1 MHAGREET
9 VLGLLE
15 LCMSGTTLPCIP
27 SLTVS
32 AIRSRNPKVDV
43 SIEPFLALESLI
55 SHPQIQNLPCLLA
68 QMQRPPFCC
77 IRTQTNQMVI
87 LVSKCSRRSHLS
99 HSRAHL
105 FAATYLFLL
114 WKTSEQNGGRIWKK
128 HSQMQSQALIK
139 SCFVFAVQ
147 ESWDPNTSTHLQWGI
162 CTKVQRNSHHGKTSV
177 RQKGAVFCPSHAH
190 MTPIRNTA
198 CHRRALR
205 RKKESLFPKVH
216 MMAAATH
223 HLWEHRHDHPAW
235 GPEGLCWLAPH
246 QHQGSQGPVGAILH
260 HFDQPRRTPG
270 DITQGIPANKP
281 AEKLSSVHGDW
292 LRGCI
297 KGSQG
302 LWLFFTYAQGVLT
315 RQKGKVHQLT
325 YTVEIGPENLTNF
338 SVLLSRLINYSYT
351 SFPSCFDCYNT
362 MLASSHFFPVKISLS
377 LLKHKRAG
385 QFLLVERR
393 ETQ

>member
-128 HSQMQSQALIK
+128 HSQMQSQALINPVLYLQCK
-139 SCFVFAVQ
+139 KAGIQTEAHTYSEGFVPRCNVIH
-147 ESWDPNTSTHLQWGI
+147 TM
-162 CTKVQRNSHHGKTSV
+162 GKPLSD
-177 RQKGAVFCPSHAH
+177 RRELCSALH
-190 MTPIRNTA
+190 MLIWLPFVTLLATGV
-198 CHRRALR
+198 HWEE
-205 RKKESLFPKVH
+205 KKSLFPKVH

-223 HLWEHRHDHPAW
+223 HLWEHRHDHPAR

-246 QHQGSQGPVGAILH
+246 QHQGSQGPAGALLH

>member
-87 LVSKCSRRSHLS
+87 LVSKRSRRSHLS

-128 HSQMQSQALIK
+128 HSQMQSQALINPVLYLQCKKAGIQTEAHTYSEGFVPRCNVIHTMGKPLSDRRELCSALHMLIWLPFVTLLATGVHWEEKK
-139 SCFVFAVQ
+139 SLYFQRFTWWLQPHITSGNTDMITRPEALRDCADWHLTNTRAAKAPREPFCTTLISRAARLVISPR
-147 ESWDPNTSTHLQWGI
+147 ESPLISQR
-162 CTKVQRNSHHGKTSV
+162 RNS
-177 RQKGAVFCPSHAH
+177 
-190 MTPIRNTA
+190 
-198 CHRRALR
+198 
-205 RKKESLFPKVH
+205 
-216 MMAAATH
+216 
-223 HLWEHRHDHPAW
+223 
-235 GPEGLCWLAPH
+235 
-246 QHQGSQGPVGAILH
+246 
-260 HFDQPRRTPG
+260 
-270 DITQGIPANKP
+270 
-281 AEKLSSVHGDW
+281 
-292 LRGCI
+292 
-297 KGSQG
+297 
-302 LWLFFTYAQGVLT
+302 
-315 RQKGKVHQLT
+315 
-325 YTVEIGPENLTNF
+325 
-338 SVLLSRLINYSYT
+338 LLSMVT
-351 SFPSCFDCYNT
+351 GCVV
-362 MLASSHFFPVKISLS
+362 ASKAARACGFS
-377 LLKHKRAG
+377 LLMLK
-385 QFLLVERR
+385 VS
-393 ETQ
+393 